1 MSQPDLNASVY
12 EAEVNHRMEHVWKYL
27 QSFRKR
33 QQSRAGRTIE
43 QSSVVVPLWN
53 LRALQDESRQVGHK
67 DLAELCAWMEQGI
80 MALATT
86 RDDESQQL
94 IAEIDRVGEYVRQ
107 RAHADTHGE
116 EMSAT
121 KRVGLPMEANIA

>member
-33 QQSRAGRTIE
+33 QQS
-43 QSSVVVPLWN
+43 SVVVPLWN

-67 DLAELCAWMEQGI
+67 DLAELCAWMEQSV
-80 MALATT
+80 MTLATT
-86 RDDESQQL
+86 RDDETQQL
-94 IAEIDRVGEYVRQ
+94 IAEIARVGEHIRQ
-107 RAHADTHGE
+107 RAHADTHCR

-121 KRVGLPMEANIA
+121 KPIGLLMEANIA